1 MRFIV
6 LAATLLAVTAS
17 AAQAHTGHPLDSAAS
32 GLMHPLTGLDHMLAM
47 LGVGIWAA
55 HIGATGER
63 RAVWLVPSVFVAV
76 MVLGAVFGLSGA
88 KLPLAGAG
96 IIGSVVLIGLLI
108 ASTPKLPLWL
118 PATVVALF
126 AVCHGFAHG
135 AEMPASSSALAY
147 GLGFVAATIGLHV
160 VGIGI
165 GLLAR
170 RLSGTAGARVVG
182 GAMALAGIAL
192 AAAG

>member
-6 LAATLLAVTAS
+6 LAATLLAVSAS
-17 AAQAHTGHPLDSAAS
+17 AAQAHTGHPLDSVGS
-32 GLMHPLTGLDHMLAM
+32 GALHPFTGLDHLLAM

-55 HIGATGER
+55 HIGVTSER
-63 RAVWLVPSVFVAV
+63 RATWLVPVSFVVV
-76 MVLGAVFGLSGA
+76 MTLGAVVGLSGA
-88 KLPLAGAG
+88 TLPLAEAG
-96 IIGSVVLIGLLI
+96 IIGSVVLLGLLI
-108 ASTPKLPLWL
+108 AATPKLPLWA
-118 PATVVALF
+118 PMAVVALF
-126 AVCHGFAHG
+126 AFCHGFAHG

-147 GLGFVAATIGLHV
+147 GAGFVAATIALHLA
-160 VGIGI
+160 GIGI

-170 RLSGTAGARVVG
+170 RLSGQIGMRVVG

>member
-1 MRFIV
+1 MRFIA

-17 AAQAHTGHPLDSAAS
+17 AAQAHTGHPIDSAAA
-32 GLMHPLTGLDHMLAM
+32 GALHPLTGLDHLLAM

-55 HIGATGER
+55 HIGATSER
-63 RAVWLVPSVFVAV
+63 RATWLVPASFVVV
-76 MVLGAVFGLSGA
+76 MALGAVVGLSGA
-88 KLPLAGAG
+88 KLPLAEAG

-118 PATVVALF
+118 PMAVVALF
-126 AVCHGFAHG
+126 AFCHGFAHG
-135 AEMPASSSALAY
+135 SEMPASSSALAY
-147 GLGFVAATIGLHV
+147 GAGFLAATIGLHIA
-160 VGIGI
+160 GIGI

-170 RLSGTAGARVVG
+170 RLSGAVGIRVVG

-192 AAAG
+192 AAA